1 MTMALITYFKT
12 TSRCPHCGRDETA
25 WIHSHLGDSGA
36 TYQIGD
42 CPGGDIHPLDFD
54 DTSYVVRKPSLGE
67 SIHVL
72 LGWTCGSCGL
82 ATFAEVVFADGCVRD
97 IQSVELTPET
107 LERLHYIAEDV
118 QSMIETITATRI
130 YDDHGVSPDW
140 LATLRTALEAGRRWS

>member
-1 MTMALITYFKT
+1 MTMGLITYFKT

-42 CPGGDIHPLDFD
+42 CPGGDIYPLDFD
-54 DTSYVVRKPSLGE
+54 
-67 SIHVL
+67 VL

-97 IQSVELTPET
+97 IQSVELNPET

-130 YDDHGVSPDW
+130 YDDHGVRPDW
-140 LATLRTALEAGRRWS
+140 LATLRTALEAGRRW